1 MTTPMIDDEV
11 AARTAFADLTA
22 GQPAFPAGRF
32 AAVKHRAVMHRRR
45 QLAGGALAVAV
56 AVALAVSLSQLVGA
70 QQPPPPARS
79 VPRWALPW
87 PDHRNGSVPQQ
98 VLDRAVIAALY
109 SGQGAQAPAL
119 PLPDGGRGTV
129 PARGASASS
138 VSRQANAYPVI
149 WYVGQTVDHGRVVEV
164 MFEMDGP
171 NGPQLVVGQATASE
185 VMHDQPAWSDTSS
198 PWALTE
204 VPAPDPAKAPP
215 AIGNYVTGRSSGGG
229 GQNPDNWMVLLTA
242 PDVRRVSWYET
253 TTGGPRLLS
262 MPTSAGL
269 AITDTGQVTGDI
281 ELTGLTTSRGTTR
294 LDHVRVAVGDQV
306 QVPQLAAP
314 PALSLPRS
322 FSLVIGS
329 TSQGS
334 SGNLD
339 QGFRAGRLRYAVFG
353 ICYGPAPVQVKINGH
368 SIGSITCDSQTH
380 QLSVPASDLRGH
392 GHQLWL
398 DFAAPDLDAWDLAF
412 GTMR

>member
-22 GQPAFPAGRF
+22 RQPAFPAGRF
-32 AAVKHRAVMHRRR
+32 AAVKHRAAVHRRR
-45 QLAGGALAVAV
+45 RLAGGALAVAV

-70 QQPPPPARS
+70 QQPPPPARN
-79 VPRWALPW
+79 VPRWALAW

-109 SGQGAQAPAL
+109 GGQGARASGLQ
-119 PLPDGGRGTV
+119 LPDNGRGTV
-129 PARGASASS
+129 PARGTSARA

-164 MFEMDGP
+164 MFEIDGP

-185 VMHDQPAWSDTSS
+185 VMQDQPAWSDASS
-198 PWALTE
+198 PWALTL

-215 AIGNYVTGRSSGGG
+215 AIGDYVTGRPSRVP
-229 GQNPDNWMVLLTA
+229 GQNPDNWMVLLSA

-253 TTGGPRLLS
+253 TTSGPRLLS

-281 ELTGLTTSRGTTR
+281 ELTGLTTSHGTTR
-294 LDHVRVAVGDQV
+294 LDHVRVAVGNHV
-306 QVPQLAAP
+306 QVPHLAAP

-322 FSLVIGS
+322 FSWVIGS
-329 TSQGS
+329 TTQGS
-334 SGNLD
+334 STGLY
-339 QGFRAGRLRYAVFG
+339 QGFRAGRLPYAVFG

-380 QLSVPASDLRGH
+380 QLPVPASDLRGH

-398 DFAAPDLDAWDLAF
+398 ASAAPDLDAWDVGF
-412 GTMR
+412 GTIR

>member
-1 MTTPMIDDEV
+1 MTTPMMDDEV
-11 AARTAFADLTA
+11 AARAAFTDLTA
-22 GQPAFPAGRF
+22 GQPPFPAGRF
-32 AAVKHRAVMHRRR
+32 AAVKHRAVIHRRR
-45 QLAGGALAVAV
+45 QLAGSVLAVAV
-56 AVALAVSLSQLVGA
+56 AVSLAVGLTRLTGTQHEPLHTRTA
-70 QQPPPPARS
+70 
-79 VPRWALPW
+79 PRWALNW

-109 SGQGAQAPAL
+109 GGTSLQ
-119 PLPDGGRGTV
+119 LPDGGNGTV
-129 PARGASASS
+129 PAGGASASS

-171 NGPQLVVGQATASE
+171 GGPKLVVGQATASE
-185 VMHDQPAWSDTSS
+185 VMQDQPAWSDASS

-204 VPAPDPAKAPP
+204 VPAPSPAKAPP
-215 AIGNYVTGRSSGGG
+215 AIGNYVTGRSSADG
-229 GQNPDNWMVLLTA
+229 GQNASNWMVLLTA

-281 ELTGLTTSRGTTR
+281 ELTGLTTSHGTTR
-294 LDHVRVAVGDQV
+294 LDHVRVAVGKQV
-306 QVPQLAAP
+306 QVPHLAAP

-322 FSLVIGS
+322 FSGVIGF
-329 TSQGS
+329 TAQGHQTDLYS
-334 SGNLD
+334 S
-339 QGFRAGRLRYAVFG
+339 FHAGRLGYAEFG

-368 SIGSITCDSQTH
+368 PIGSISCDSQTH
-380 QLSVPASDLRGH
+380 QLPVPAADLRRH

-398 DFAAPDLDAWDLAF
+398 EYVAPDLDAWDLYF
-412 GTMR
+412 GTIR

>member
-1 MTTPMIDDEV
+1 MIDDEV
-11 AARTAFADLTA
+11 AARAAFADLGS
-22 GQPAFPAGRF
+22 GQPPFPAGRF
-32 AAVKHRAVMHRRR
+32 AAVKHRAVMRRRR

-56 AVALAVSLSQLVGA
+56 AVALAVSLSQLAGG
-70 QQPPPPARS
+70 QRPQPPARS
-79 VPRWALPW
+79 VPRWALSW

-98 VLDRAVIAALY
+98 VLDRAALAAQY
-109 SGQGAQAPAL
+109 GGQAPAL
-119 PLPDGGRGTV
+119 QLPDGGNGTV

-138 VSRQANAYPVI
+138 VSRQANAHPVI

-185 VMHDQPAWSDTSS
+185 VMWDQPAWSHASS

-204 VPAPDPAKAPP
+204 VSAPNPAKPPP

-253 TTGGPRLLS
+253 TTSGPRLLS

-269 AITDTGQVTGDI
+269 AITDTGQVTGNI
-281 ELTGLTTSRGTTR
+281 ELTGLTTSHGTTR
-294 LDHVRVAVGDQV
+294 LDHVRVAVGNRV
-306 QVPQLAAP
+306 QVPELAAP

-322 FSLVIGS
+322 FSLVEGF
-329 TSQGS
+329 TGQGS
-334 SGNLD
+334 SASLD

-353 ICYGPAPVQVKINGH
+353 ICYGPAPVQVEINSH
-368 SIGSITCDSQTH
+368 PIGSVTCDSQTH
-380 QLSVPASDLRGH
+380 QLSVPAADLRGH
-392 GHQLWL
+392 GHQLGL
-398 DFAAPDLDAWDLAF
+398 DFAAPDLDASDLDF
-412 GTMR
+412 GTMH